1 MNTQIEDTIDTIYI
15 IKEKKGSGGTSS
27 VFLVQTQN
35 SNEKYVAKI
44 LKNEDDDQITYYNNE
59 VHYLTILEQQH
70 SPNIINIIGSGQGP
84 VIRRDRNDGQP
95 LIKRYIVLEY
105 APKRELADYII
116 YTQSGLGEEYS
127 KLIFYKIMKGIQTIH
142 NQGICHRDIK
152 LENILLDDNFSPKI
166 ADFGFSTMNAPD
178 LEDYIGTK
186 TYASPELLANTPYDG
201 KKSDI
206 FSLGQTLMILT
217 FGKGGFVKADESCKL
232 FQKIIEGDNEGYWKI
247 IEKNVNEGL
256 SNDFKDLYIRMI
268 SIDPNNRPTAEVILN
283 HDWLKTIREMT
294 QSQLTDLENKIK
306 KEFENRE
313 IKIEDFVVDEINEY
327 NDKSEEIDKTRSCKD
342 EEKFF
347 ENDINPKKAPE
358 GLDKKFCIKIN
369 GYINPTKFMN
379 NLCNMIIEEFGVD
392 NCYIEPDKNKLKFK
406 VIFEEDNE
414 DNENQKIK
422 GNDVTMKIK
431 LYGTQSEFILK
442 MTKLDGSKKNFYDK
456 FVAISKLLKKYN

>member
-152 LENILLDDNFSPKI
+152 LENILLDEHFSPKI
-166 ADFGFSTMNAPD
+166 ADFGYAKKNAPN
-178 LEDYIGTK
+178 LQDYIGTEK
-186 TYASPELLANTPYDG
+186 YAPPELWAHLPYDG
-201 KKSDI
+201 KMVDI
-206 FSLGQTLMILT
+206 FCLGQTLMYMT
-217 FGKGGFVKADESCKL
+217 F
-232 FQKIIEGDNEGYWKI
+232 
-247 IEKNVNEGL
+247 
-256 SNDFKDLYIRMI
+256 
-268 SIDPNNRPTAEVILN
+268 
-283 HDWLKTIREMT
+283 
-294 QSQLTDLENKIK
+294 
-306 KEFENRE
+306 
-313 IKIEDFVVDEINEY
+313 
-327 NDKSEEIDKTRSCKD
+327 
-342 EEKFF
+342 
-347 ENDINPKKAPE
+347 
-358 GLDKKFCIKIN
+358 
-369 GYINPTKFMN
+369 
-379 NLCNMIIEEFGVD
+379 
-392 NCYIEPDKNKLKFK
+392 
-406 VIFEEDNE
+406 
-414 DNENQKIK
+414 
-422 GNDVTMKIK
+422 
-431 LYGTQSEFILK
+431 
-442 MTKLDGSKKNFYDK
+442 
-456 FVAISKLLKKYN
+456 